1 MYKRPAIRPRRNI
14 ESGELPPSSVM
25 SVRPPIPQWLQN
37 KKVKYNR
44 TLNGGNK
51 LFYHDNFRTF
61 MRHYVRVSRGEN
73 VRNGQILPP
82 VPIPRNVRLP
92 TPVPRPFVPMVP
104 ASPSRNKNKNNAKY
118 VKSMVTKIIHKLTE
132 PNRRNKANR
141 EYISRLV
148 GGIVSK
154 LKKQNKNNKPK
165 RNNNTTRRV
174 TKNSIPSSKVN
185 IRELPHSVLN
195 NKRFTNMW
203 LNIWPTLERLP
214 GENVYGVQNRAR
226 NIAKKEIIKRLNAGL
241 PAFSTGEDVFVQ
253 FKPNTTMKNKVIR
266 ALMAQGMTK
275 KEAEIQEL
283 FMNNNNVRNLLRR
296 KSPNRRQSPRQYN
309 TGGKKYLSPPKLPK
323 IIVAETED
331 EVKALPFTHKQV
343 NTARVQRVV
352 LPNVPSMRYTARPAS
367 SVAPKAKSKN
377 TKVRSRI
384 LKKLK

>member
-1 MYKRPAIRPRRNI
+1 MYKRPAIRPRKNI
-14 ESGELPPSSVM
+14 EPGELPPSSVM
-25 SVRPPIPQWLQN
+25 SVRPPVPQWLQN

-51 LFYHDNFRTF
+51 LFYHDNYRTF

-92 TPVPRPFVPMVP
+92 APAPRPFVPMAP
-104 ASPSRNKNKNNAKY
+104 APPYRNKNKNNAKY

-154 LKKQNKNNKPK
+154 LKKQNNSGNKKNKPRK
-165 RNNNTTRRV
+165 FNTA
-174 TKNSIPSSKVN
+174 
-185 IRELPHSVLN
+185 
-195 NKRFTNMW
+195 
-203 LNIWPTLERLP
+203 
-214 GENVYGVQNRAR
+214 EN
-226 NIAKKEIIKRLNAGL
+226 
-241 PAFSTGEDVFVQ
+241 AFSRIETGVLPFILPTV
-253 FKPNTTMKNKVIR
+253 NKKTQVIR
-266 ALMAQGMTK
+266 ALMAKGMTK

-343 NTARVQRVV
+343 NIARVQRVA
-352 LPNVPSMRYTARPAS
+352 LPNVPSTRYTARPVS